1 MASIKTSIELYDN
14 FSDPMMDIVNAANAG
29 TIAIENVQS
38 AMNAGVDMSGIN
50 RATAAMQSFENTMQ
64 AIEAPSFSF
73 GDLGTTL
80 PDLGGRNS
88 KHYSPGD
95 PRCGKSAAN

>member
-64 AIEAPSFSF
+64 AIEAPSFFLWRCRHHLTRF
-73 GDLGTTL
+73 GGY
-80 PDLGGRNS
+80 NS

>member
-50 RATAAMQSFENTMQ
+50 RATAAMQSLKTRCK
-64 AIEAPSFSF
+64 P
-73 GDLGTTL
+73 L
-80 PDLGGRNS
+80 
-88 KHYSPGD
+88 KHPLFPLEMWTPPYQIWGATPNITVSD
-95 PRCGKSAAN
+95 SRCGKSAAN

>member
-50 RATAAMQSFENTMQ
+50 RATAAMPCGGHFPP
-64 AIEAPSFSF
+64 EAA
-73 GDLGTTL
+73 
-80 PDLGGRNS
+80 
-88 KHYSPGD
+88 HHPGVK
-95 PRCGKSAAN
+95 GILK

>member
-64 AIEAPSFSF
+64 AIEAPSFPLEMWTPPYQIW
-73 GDLGTTL
+73 GC
-80 PDLGGRNS
+80 NS

-95 PRCGKSAAN
+95 SRCGKSAAN

>member
-50 RATAAMQSFENTMQ
+50 RATAAIRPLHSCSWVVCQ
-64 AIEAPSFSF
+64 AR
-73 GDLGTTL
+73 LTT
-80 PDLGGRNS
+80 
-88 KHYSPGD
+88 
-95 PRCGKSAAN
+95 